1 MPLTRSLFS
10 DKGTG
15 SLQMAKEP
23 PHGIAVRGLS
33 EAFSYSAWI
42 FLSFAKRG
50 RESTLG
56 SLGSPWIRGRT

>member
-23 PHGIAVRGLS
+23 PRGIAVRGLCDK
-33 EAFSYSAWI
+33 AF
-42 FLSFAKRG
+42 L
-50 RESTLG
+50 T
-56 SLGSPWIRGRT
+56 PP